1 MALRHWD
8 GQSEIVLASI
18 VVVDVEKNNNFRIA
32 NEGG

>member
-18 VVVDVEKNNNFRIA
+18 VVVDVEKNNFRIA